1 MDRLRPFGLSWLLLA
16 LSALLST
23 LSPAWSAPASSNAAP
38 GWTLVSDRNDIQ
50 VYMKHRD
57 ESRLKTFR
65 GITRFTLNDEYSLV
79 ALLNDYPSF
88 PKWLHFVDSAEEFG
102 RTSPLDRQ
110 LRFTT
115 QLPWPLADREAV
127 LRAKVTQTL
136 GTDPESVMITL
147 INQPDSLPP
156 NNNYIRFPEM
166 TGLLGFTRLGN
177 HEVEMT
183 YELILDPG
191 GYIPAWIA
199 NICFAMPLTSR
210 LSVCAA
216 SSTSRNTRAIIT
228 TILICMA
235 PAGQQMP
242 PHRPHH
248 HQPRA
253 RKRRSPHR
261 LRAAIL
267 QPSLQAVSPQRHN
280 AVSPTPRPQHLV

>member
-1 MDRLRPFGLSWLLLA
+1 MDRLRPFCLSWLLLA
-16 LSALLST
+16 LSALFSAF
-23 LSPAWSAPASSNAAP
+23 SPAWSAPASSNEDP
-38 GWTLVSDRNDIQ
+38 DWTLVSDRNDIQ

-136 GTDPESVMITL
+136 NTEQESVMITL
-147 INQPDSLPP
+147 INQPDALPP

-199 NICFAMPLTSR
+199 NILLRDAPYFTLER
-210 LSVCAA
+210 LRRIVNKPEYQNHYYDYIDLHGPGRPQDASPQAA
-216 SSTSRNTRAIIT
+216 PSP
-228 TILICMA
+228 A
-235 PAGQQMP
+235 PAP
-242 PHRPHH
+242 
-248 HQPRA
+248 
-253 RKRRSPHR
+253 
-261 LRAAIL
+261 
-267 QPSLQAVSPQRHN
+267 
-280 AVSPTPRPQHLV
+280 